1 MLRVSPADVL
11 AFTSPTQEFL
21 CPLEANVFD
30 IQFGGFMIRDAESGA
45 VLLDIE
51 REYTAF
57 TADSRFI
64 QYSFP
69 PEFLSIRTVGTTLA
83 FSVGTRPVHHLRMI
97 ERHYFRERLL
107 QSYDFSVPFCIP
119 NSKNTWEAIYSLPE
133 LSPDEIQE
141 IVENPF
147 LTKSDSFFFVEDALI
162 MHTRAEYDYSGAYS

>member
-1 MLRVSPADVL
+1 MRRVSPADVL
-11 AFTSPTQEFL
+11 AFTGPTTEFL

-30 IQFGGFMIRDAESGA
+30 IQFGAFKIRDADSGT

-51 REYTAF
+51 REYQAF
-57 TADSRFI
+57 TEDSRFI

-69 PEFLSIRTVGTTLA
+69 PEFLSIRTIGTTLS
-83 FSVGTRPVHHLRMI
+83 FSVGGRPVHQFRMI
-97 ERHYFRERLL
+97 ERHYIRDRLL

-133 LSPDEIQE
+133 LSHDEIQD

-162 MHTRAEYDYSGAYS
+162 MHTRAEYDYSGAYA

>member
-1 MLRVSPADVL
+1 MHRVSPADVV
-11 AFTSPTQEFL
+11 AFTAPTSEFL
-21 CPLEANVFD
+21 CPIEANVFD
-30 IQFGGFMIRDAESGA
+30 IQFGNFKIRDAESGV

-51 REYTAF
+51 RDYQSF
-57 TADSRFI
+57 TEESRFI

-69 PEFLSIRTVGTTLA
+69 PEFLSIRTVGMTLS
-83 FSVGTRPVHHLRMI
+83 FSVGARPVHNLRMV

-162 MHTRAEYDYSGAYS
+162 MHTRAEYDYSGTYA